1 MGRTTPPRFFTWVFT
16 THPTFQGFSW
26 ILMMDWIILI
36 IPLFDRRKRA
46 TKTSGKKS
54 LAPQIP

>member
-1 MGRTTPPRFFTWVFT
+1 VFT

-36 IPLFDRRKRA
+36 IPLFDRKKRA